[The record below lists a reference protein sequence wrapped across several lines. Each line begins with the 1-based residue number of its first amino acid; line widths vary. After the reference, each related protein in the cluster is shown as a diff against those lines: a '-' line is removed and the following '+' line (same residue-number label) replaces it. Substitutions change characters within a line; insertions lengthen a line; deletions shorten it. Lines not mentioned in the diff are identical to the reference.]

1 MSHNGEVTDV
11 RDTGVAG
18 PSRGSRLHPRVTS
31 FRSRSSVLTPTQQGA
46 WDRQW
51 DRLGR
56 PVADEPLD
64 AERWFGRSAPLIIE
78 IGSGTGTATAAMAQ
92 HEPDK
97 DLLAV
102 EVYRPGIAQLLGSLE
117 RENIPNVR
125 ILRGDAVDVL
135 QNMIGP
141 ASVLGIRVF
150 FPDPW
155 PKSRHH
161 KRRLLQPSAFAL
173 FADRLI
179 DGGVIHIATDHAEYA
194 GYIAESGDGE
204 PLLTR
209 LPVGTPNEV
218 REAAVA
224 NSPMRHDRPRTKFEM
239 KAEEQGRA
247 VTELLWRRNN
257 R

>member
-1 MSHNGEVTDV
+1 MVHNGEVTDV

-18 PSRGSRLHPRVTS
+18 PPQGSRLHPRVTS

-51 DRLGR
+51 SRLGR
-56 PVADEPLD
+56 NVSDEPLD
-64 AERWFGRSAPLIIE
+64 AEHWFGRSAPLIIE
-78 IGSGTGTATAAMAQ
+78 IGSGTGTATAAMARQ
-92 HEPDK
+92 EPEK
-97 DLLAV
+97 NLLAI
-102 EVYRPGIAQLLGSLE
+102 EVYRPGIAQLLGALE
-117 RENIPNVR
+117 REDITNVR

-135 QNMIGP
+135 QNMVGP

-173 FADRLI
+173 FADRLV
-179 DGGVIHIATDHAEYA
+179 DGGVLHIATDHAEYA
-194 GYIAESGDGE
+194 RYIAESGDGE
-204 PLLTR
+204 PLLGR
-209 LPVGTPNEV
+209 LPVATPDEV
-218 REAAVA
+218 RATAVQD
-224 NSPMRHDRPRTKFEM
+224 SPMRHDRPRTKFEI

-247 VTELLWRRNN
+247 VTELLWRRTN